1 MNSFPPRHA
10 SALDYLRQH
19 AQRHPDREAAVEGT
33 VRLSYRDLSAQVEES
48 ASGLRAANIGPGR
61 VVAYIGPPGIEYLIT
76 LLATFAAGAT
86 WVGLNPK
93 YRSDELAY
101 VIGHAQPCLVVV
113 ASKAEVR
120 TRDELALAVAKC
132 TTAPELVFADSPSLR
147 AALKGI
153 NPTSIASH
161 PVQTDILQLGAAVLV
176 YTSGSTGK
184 PKGACL
190 TQANLVENSWWLAK
204 RANLE
209 GGRSL
214 INLPINHV
222 GCIADTTLPGL
233 LSGGTLIFMAAFDAV
248 EAARLIRDEKITGL
262 GQVPTQYQMMEA
274 AGVLNAEFL
283 GTVKHLGWGGA
294 AMPRSLIEYLA
305 GFIPDL
311 CNGYG
316 LTECSGTVT
325 ITARGASV
333 EQLAGSVGVAVIDGA
348 VRIVGANGEPVNAGE
363 SGEVQICGP
372 HVFPGYLRNEAA
384 TRAALTAEGWLRT
397 GDTGCWN
404 GDGTLRLVG
413 RMTEMYKSGGY
424 NIYPREIE
432 DVLESHPGVTMAAVI
447 GVADPL
453 WGEAGYA
460 FVAASPE
467 AVDGASLA
475 TFCREHLAAYKVPKK
490 FEVRAELP
498 LLPIGKI
505 DRKKLLSLI
514 DAT

>member
-1 MNSFPPRHA
+1 MNAFPPRHA
-10 SALDYLRQH
+10 SALDYLRQY
-19 AQRHPDREAAVEGT
+19 AQQHPDREAAVEGAA
-33 VRLSYRDLSAQVEES
+33 RLSYRALSAQVDEL
-48 ASGLRAANIGPGR
+48 AAVLRAKGAGAGR
-61 VVAYIGPPGIEYLIT
+61 VVAYIGPPGIEYLTT
-76 LLATFAAGAT
+76 LLGTFASGAT
-86 WVGLNPK
+86 WVGLNPR

-113 ASKAEVR
+113 ASKAEAR
-120 TRDELALAVAKC
+120 SRDELALALTKC
-132 TTAPELVFADSPSLR
+132 ATAPELVFADSPSLQ
-147 AALKGI
+147 AALERVS
-153 NPTSIASH
+153 PASIAKH
-161 PVQTDILQLGAAVLV
+161 PVQTDILQLNAAVLV
-176 YTSGSTGK
+176 YTSGSTGR

-190 TQANLVENSWWLAK
+190 TQANLVENAWWLAK

-233 LSGGTLIFMAAFDAV
+233 LSGGTLIFMAAFDPVA
-248 EAARLIRDEKITGL
+248 AARLIRDEEITGL

-274 AGVLNAEFL
+274 AGVLTAEFL

-325 ITARGASV
+325 VTARGASL
-333 EQLAGSVGVAVIDGA
+333 EQLAGSVGVAVIAGA
-348 VRIVGANGEPVNAGE
+348 VRIVDAHGEPVNAGE
-363 SGEVQICGP
+363 SGEVQIFGP
-372 HVFPGYLRNEAA
+372 HVFPGYLRNAAA
-384 TRAALTAEGWLRT
+384 TEAALTPQGWLRT

-404 GDGTLRLVG
+404 EDGTLRLVG

-453 WGEAGYA
+453 WGETGHA
-460 FVAASPE
+460 FVMASPDT
-467 AVDGASLA
+467 VDSAGLA
-475 TFCREHLAAYKVPKK
+475 ALCRERLAAYKVPKK
-490 FEVRAELP
+490 FEIRAELP

-505 DRKKLLSLI
+505 DRKKLSSLI